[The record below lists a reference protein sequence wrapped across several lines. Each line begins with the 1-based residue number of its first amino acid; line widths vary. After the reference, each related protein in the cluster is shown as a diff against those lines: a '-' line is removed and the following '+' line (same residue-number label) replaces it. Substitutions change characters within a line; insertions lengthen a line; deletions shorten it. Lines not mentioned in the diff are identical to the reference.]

1 MTTKTAVKPATKKVI
16 KSTIAH
22 HRTISISPS
31 MVIEEYTYVY
41 VDGITSNRT
50 REAYKESPRKGWV
63 KKAED
68 QEVIKKNG
76 TGLWI
81 KRYVFQKPAT
91 PRPRKPK
98 AN

>member
-1 MTTKTAVKPATKKVI
+1 MTKATATKAKKVI

-22 HRTISISPS
+22 HRTLQISPS

-50 REAYKESPRKGWV
+50 REAFKESNRKGWV

-81 KRYVFQKPAT
+81 KRYVFQKPVK

>member
-1 MTTKTAVKPATKKVI
+1 MAKATATKAKKVI

-22 HRTISISPS
+22 HRTIPISPS
-31 MVIEEYTYVY
+31 MVIEEYTYVF
-41 VDGITSNRT
+41 VDGITSNRP
-50 REAYKESPRKGWV
+50 RETYKESQRKGWV
-63 KKAED
+63 KKVED

-81 KRYVFQKPAT
+81 KRYVYKKPET

-98 AN
+98 TK